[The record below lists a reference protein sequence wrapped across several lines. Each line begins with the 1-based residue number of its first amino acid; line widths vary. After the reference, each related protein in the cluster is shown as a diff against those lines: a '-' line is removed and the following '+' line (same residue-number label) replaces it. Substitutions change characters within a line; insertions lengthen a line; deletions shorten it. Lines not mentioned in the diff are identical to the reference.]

1 MNLKAA
7 IIANAAS
14 LGYHWIYDPDIL
26 EEEAK
31 HQTSM
36 LFKQPNLEVYQR
48 AKEAY
53 FGYPNANVGALS
65 MQGNVILW
73 LYQAMKENPNF
84 TVEDYE
90 TMLKTYL
97 QPGGLYE
104 GYVESYAMRLVLT
117 SLNNDTLPHHSDDH
131 LIGFVPYLVTKAL
144 DLPNDRA
151 WSLAQMFTDNQDYL
165 AFYRVFDRYF
175 SLSSK
180 RSHKQ
185 AMALAVELVPKRFKP
200 VFKAALAMKET
211 PAFVELYSL
220 RACAYHQ
227 ALPIVFHLAYHATS
241 LEEALEKNILIGGN
255 LSDRATY
262 LAAMLSTVFDRPR
275 EWEKLVPLAK
285 NL

>member
-1 MNLKAA
+1 MKLKTA

-26 EEEAK
+26 EDEA
-31 HQTSM
+31 HHHPSM
-36 LFKQPNLEVYQR
+36 LFKQPNLKIYQH

-53 FGYPNANVGALS
+53 YGYPNAKVGDLS

-73 LYQAMKENPNF
+73 LYEAMKENPDF
-84 TVEDYE
+84 KVEDYE
-90 TMLKTYL
+90 TLLKTKL

-104 GYVESYAMRLVLT
+104 GYVESYAQRLVLT
-117 SLNNDTLPHHSDDH
+117 SLTNETIPRHSDDH

-144 DLPNDRA
+144 DLPNDHA
-151 WSLAQMFTDNQDYL
+151 WSLAQLFTDNEDYL
-165 AFYRVFDRYF
+165 AFYQVFDLYF

-180 RSHKQ
+180 RSHKK
-185 AMALAVELVPKRFKP
+185 AIELSIERVPKKYRP
-200 VFKAALAMKET
+200 VFQAAITMEET
-211 PAFVELYSL
+211 RAFVELYGL

-262 LAAMLSTVFDRPR
+262 LAAMLSTVFDRPTA
-275 EWEKLVPLAK
+275 WEAFVPLAK
-285 NL
+285 NV